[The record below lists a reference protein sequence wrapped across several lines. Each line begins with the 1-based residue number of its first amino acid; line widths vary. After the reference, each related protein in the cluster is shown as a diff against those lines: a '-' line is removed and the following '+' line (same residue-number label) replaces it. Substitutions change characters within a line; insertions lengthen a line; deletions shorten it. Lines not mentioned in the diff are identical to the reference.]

1 PDVNTSQMDFS
12 VFDGAIRFGLSAVR
26 NVGEGAVQRII
37 EERMAGEPFAHFQDF
52 IDRVDPMVLNKRTI
66 ESLIKAGAFDGMGH
80 SRRSLV
86 LVYEQWLEAT
96 LVRRRNEEMGQYT
109 LFGGDAPEVGEVVL
123 ALPGGE
129 WDQKVKLGFEREM
142 LGLYISDHPLL
153 TVGTSLRRAATLG
166 VPELWEQP
174 DGASVTIGGMVGAIN
189 RRFTRNGEAMLFF
202 QCEDLEGSVEVVA
215 FPKVAAE
222 AIGVIRE
229 DAIVVVT
236 GRLDHRGDD
245 IKVVAREIKE
255 LEVRNADEVR
265 LEVPA
270 AALSPRAVGRLK
282 EILGNHPGT
291 SPVFLH
297 MVANGNHK
305 VLRLGDEHR
314 VEPRSALYAELREL
328 FGAGAIV

>member
-1 PDVNTSQMDFS
+1 M
-12 VFDGAIRFGLSAVR
+12 
-26 NVGEGAVQRII
+26 
-37 EERMAGEPFAHFQDF
+37 
-52 IDRVDPMVLNKRTI
+52 
-66 ESLIKAGAFDGMGH
+66 
-80 SRRSLV
+80 
-86 LVYEQWLEAT
+86 YEQWLEAT

-109 LFGGDAPEVGEVVL
+109 LFGGGSQEVEEVVL
-123 ALPGGE
+123 ALPEGE
-129 WDQKVKLGFEREM
+129 WDQKVKLAFEREM

-153 TVGTSLRRAATLG
+153 GVARRSAGHRSSG

-215 FPKVAAE
+215 FPKVAAD
-222 AIGVIRE
+222 ALGVIRE
-229 DAIVVVT
+229 GAIVVVS

-255 LEVRNADEVR
+255 LEVRGADEVR
-265 LEVPA
+265 LEVSA

-297 MVANGNHK
+297 MVGNGNHK
-305 VLRLGDEHR
+305 VLKLGDEHR

-328 FGAGAIV
+328 FGSGAIRLKTADGRRQTAVGGWRTADGGRRGRRKSLHPSVPRRGSGALLSVPGRWGRAHRGAAGRGAA